1 MSLNKKSITV
11 KRILSDIKE
20 IKSTYNPKIFICFDE
35 NNIKQIKALI
45 IGPDDTPYEDGFFF
59 FTIDIPDKYPFLHP
73 GAKFETINGKIRF
86 NPNLYEKGK
95 VCLSIIGTWPGPKWS
110 SVQTLNSLLISI
122 QSLLDEYP
130 ILNEPNFE
138 NTKKNDPKSVEY
150 NEYIRF
156 NTYEFAILGML
167 EKEDHF
173 SIFKNVIEKYFV
185 ENYDK
190 IIEKLKSYQHLDGKV
205 MKTFI
210 WGHSVKIN
218 YKDLIIKFNKLYDK
232 LSKKD
237 FSLVENTSVILK

>member
-1 MSLNKKSITV
+1 MIPLQKVKDIIFKHNMLEKELASGNIDPKQFAKKSKEYSSIGNI
-11 KRILSDIKE
+11 ILIAKE
-20 IKSTYNPKIFICFDE
+20 Y
-35 NNIKQIKALI
+35 
-45 IGPDDTPYEDGFFF
+45 
-59 FTIDIPDKYPFLHP
+59 
-73 GAKFETINGKIRF
+73 
-86 NPNLYEKGK
+86 
-95 VCLSIIGTWPGPKWS
+95 V
-110 SVQTLNSLLISI
+110 
-122 QSLLDEYP
+122 
-130 ILNEPNFE
+130 NFE
-138 NTKKNDPKSVEY
+138 NTKKDDPKSVEY

>member
-1 MSLNKKSITV
+1 MSLNKKTITV

-35 NNIKQIKALI
+35 NNIKEIKALI

-59 FTIDIPDKYPFLHP
+59 FTINIPDNYPFMHP
-73 GAKFETINGKIRF
+73 SAKFETINGNIRF

-138 NTKKNDPKSVEY
+138 NTKKDDPKSIEY

-173 SIFKNVIEKYFV
+173 PYFNNVIEKYFV
-185 ENYDK
+185 ENYERM
-190 IIEKLKSYQHLDGKV
+190 INKLKSYEHLDGKV

-210 WGHSVKIN
+210 WNRSVKIN
-218 YKDLIIKFNKLYDK
+218 YKDLIIKFNNLYEK

-237 FSLVENTSVILK
+237 YSLVENTSVIIK